1 MLRSNRLRWALPTIG
16 SRRFLAGRGGFT
28 LIEMLVAMAI
38 TLVMMAAVV
47 TLFANVS
54 NSVRNRR
61 ATMEM
66 NAQIRQVRN
75 TLQEDLQG
83 ATCPGLTWQRPES
96 NHGYIEIIEGP
107 AREGEASTLI
117 DANPNASP
125 PLNWPPTPANP
136 EIDHT
141 TSIIPSSDPKTTP
154 FADSSWATDGAGLG
168 DYDDV
173 LMLTVRN
180 EHKPFVGP
188 SPSIPTSGDN
198 SYPKWTSESVES
210 PLAEV
215 IWFAVENPGYTTPT
229 LADDP
234 TANHFFGEPGMRT
247 IYRRTLLIAPW
258 LNPYKAL
265 DGDGDGVVQEGGA
278 GPKFK
283 PVPGLL
289 RLLPAGNFP
298 QTNVTGAIAALISF
312 QDRYDISCR
321 LEWDYGVKQWKIM
334 ANTLGDLTKRENRFG
349 HYGFWIAGTLPTAG
363 GMTGPG
369 VNVDGRRF
377 PFAMESIGSGYTPN
391 NVGLQFVPDPDIQT
405 SPTSPPP
412 IGSVNVVNGSAVS
425 YSVPSTN
432 YDPGVSK
439 YLVRPFVYLDKP
451 PKGGV
456 PATAN
461 AMMND
466 DGQIVRVL
474 HGPVP
479 LWGTR
484 RGEDVMLTDVLAFDL
499 RVFDPGAPLFA
510 TWKVPGPNPAFDP
523 AQGYDVVLTPSDPG
537 WRGQAPNGAGGAY
550 FHTDNMGS
558 SNGQIGTKT
567 TTYSYVGQGAYVDL
581 GYGYDPSF
589 NVNTPPGGKGF
600 FPLPAYASS
609 YQSSADPWFFTPRG
623 ITDVYG
629 DSLAPGFAVY
639 DTWSFHYENDGIIE
653 NQYAINAA
661 GNWVIANTVVDA
673 GTNGLEDVGNY
684 YNPVTKK
691 IEQDKRLGPDDVG
704 ERETAPPYDKPLR
717 GIQVLIRGYERD
729 SRAIRQVRVNQ
740 HFMPE

>member
-1 MLRSNRLRWALPTIG
+1 MVRSNRDRWALPLVG
-16 SRRFLAGRGGFT
+16 SRRFHAARGGFT

-117 DANPNASP
+117 DANPNVSP

-136 EIDHT
+136 EIDHK
-141 TSIIPSSDPKTTP
+141 TSIIPSSDPNTTP

-188 SPSIPTSGDN
+188 APSIPTSSTADN
-198 SYPKWTSESVES
+198 SYPNWTYESVES

-215 IWFAVENPGYTTPT
+215 VWFAVENPGYTTAT
-229 LADDP
+229 LSDDP

-265 DGDGDGVVQEGGA
+265 DNDGDGIVQEGS

-289 RLLPAGNFP
+289 RLLPAGNFSE
-298 QTNVTGAIAALISF
+298 TNVAAAIAALISF

-349 HYGFWIAGTLPTAG
+349 HYGFWLATTLPKSG
-363 GMTGPG
+363 SGVKEPG
-369 VNVDGRRF
+369 STVDGRRF
-377 PFAMESIGSGYTPN
+377 PFALESWGSGYSGAPS
-391 NVGLQFVPDPDIQT
+391 VQFVTDPDIPNAST
-405 SPTSPPP
+405 SPGAKATGNVGTA
-412 IGSVNVVNGSAVS
+412 GSITAGRILT
-425 YSVPSTN
+425 YSV
-432 YDPGVSK
+432 DP
-439 YLVRPFVYLDKP
+439 L
-451 PKGGV
+451 
-456 PATAN
+456 
-461 AMMND
+461 
-466 DGQIVRVL
+466 
-474 HGPVP
+474 
-479 LWGTR
+479 
-484 RGEDVMLTDVLAFDL
+484 
-499 RVFDPGAPLFA
+499 
-510 TWKVPGPNPAFDP
+510 
-523 AQGYDVVLTPSDPG
+523 
-537 WRGQAPNGAGGAY
+537 
-550 FHTDNMGS
+550 
-558 SNGQIGTKT
+558 
-567 TTYSYVGQGAYVDL
+567 
-581 GYGYDPSF
+581 
-589 NVNTPPGGKGF
+589 
-600 FPLPAYASS
+600 
-609 YQSSADPWFFTPRG
+609 
-623 ITDVYG
+623 
-629 DSLAPGFAVY
+629 
-639 DTWSFHYENDGIIE
+639 
-653 NQYAINAA
+653 
-661 GNWVIANTVVDA
+661 
-673 GTNGLEDVGNY
+673 
-684 YNPVTKK
+684 
-691 IEQDKRLGPDDVG
+691 
-704 ERETAPPYDKPLR
+704 
-717 GIQVLIRGYERD
+717 
-729 SRAIRQVRVNQ
+729 
-740 HFMPE
+740 